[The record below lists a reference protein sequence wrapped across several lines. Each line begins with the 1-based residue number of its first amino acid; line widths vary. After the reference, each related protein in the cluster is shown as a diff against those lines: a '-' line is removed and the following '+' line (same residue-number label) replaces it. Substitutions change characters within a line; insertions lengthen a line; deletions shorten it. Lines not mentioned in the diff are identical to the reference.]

1 MDKELAGAIGAI
13 TAVIDRA
20 LEDYLPGPPEV
31 PDRLSEA
38 LSYSVFAGGKRIRPV
53 LAVMFSDALG
63 GRRENVI
70 PGACALEMVHT
81 YSLIHDDLPAMDND
95 DMRRG
100 KPSSH
105 KMFGEAMAILAGDAL
120 LTLAFEVAA
129 SSPPGAGPA
138 RICAEIARNAG
149 PAGMVGGQAADI
161 AADAAK
167 GGIEE
172 VRYIHSRKTAALI
185 KASVR
190 VGAVAAG
197 ASEETVTLAGDFG
210 EKLGLLFQATDD
222 ILDETAETARLG
234 KTAGKDVVSGKLT
247 LPAVLTLEGARREAR
262 RLAGEALDALE
273 ALEEVRA
280 ANTMLSNLV
289 DYVLNRSF

>member
-1 MDKELAGAIGAI
+1 MDRELAEATSAIAD
-13 TAVIDRA
+13 VIDRA
-20 LEDYLPGPPEV
+20 LEGYLPAAPEV
-31 PDRLSEA
+31 PDRLAEA
-38 LSYSVFAGGKRIRPV
+38 VSYSIFAGGKRIRPV
-53 LAVMFSDALG
+53 LAVMISDALE

-81 YSLIHDDLPAMDND
+81 YSLIHDDLPAMDDD

-105 KMFGEAMAILAGDAL
+105 KVFGEAMAILAGDAL

-129 SSPPGAGPA
+129 SSPPEARPA
-138 RICAEIARNAG
+138 RICAEIAGGAG

-161 AADAAK
+161 AADGA
-167 GGIEE
+167 GGGLED

-185 KASVR
+185 RASVR
-190 VGAVAAG
+190 VGAIAAG
-197 ASEETVTLAGDFG
+197 ASEETIALVGDFG

-234 KTAGKDVVSGKLT
+234 KTAGKDAASGKLT
-247 LPAVLTLEGARREAR
+247 LPAAVTLEGARREAR
-262 RLAGEALDALE
+262 RLAGEALGALE
-273 ALEEVRA
+273 ALEEVPV
-280 ANTMLSNLV
+280 ANTMLPRLV